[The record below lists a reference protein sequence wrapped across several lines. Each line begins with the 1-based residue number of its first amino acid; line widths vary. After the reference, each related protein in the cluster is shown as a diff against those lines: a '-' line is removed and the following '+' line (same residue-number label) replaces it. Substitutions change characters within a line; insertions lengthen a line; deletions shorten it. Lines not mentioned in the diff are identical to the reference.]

1 MCFAPIPNAIRPLDQ
16 ILRKSQFLWFSTFSI
31 VGLATLTSEI
41 STKRSTVG
49 QQTIFSQTIIKK
61 RPREKNVPLN
71 STYFG
76 KLTIFCDFSH
86 FPQNPTIPHFHF
98 WVSVEYSIVI
108 EISPTKKYAT
118 SALKRT
124 FNHAHSPPRTKLSPR
139 MLYFRNAILAKTH
152 NSKKKNHLTKTLIF
166 NMT

>member
-16 ILRKSQFLWFSTFSI
+16 ILRKSLFLWFSTFWI

-49 QQTIFSQTIIKK
+49 QQTIFSQTIIKNLIQK
-61 RPREKNVPLN
+61 KNVPLN

-86 FPQNPTIPHFHF
+86 FPQNPTIPHFHL
-98 WVSVEYSIVI
+98 WVSVEYSTVV
-108 EISPTKKYAT
+108 EISTIEKYEA
-118 SALKRT
+118 SAFQRT
-124 FNHAHSPPRTKLSPR
+124 FNHGPSPPRTR
-139 MLYFRNAILAKTH
+139 DILVRILKVP
-152 NSKKKNHLTKTLIF
+152 
-166 NMT
+166 